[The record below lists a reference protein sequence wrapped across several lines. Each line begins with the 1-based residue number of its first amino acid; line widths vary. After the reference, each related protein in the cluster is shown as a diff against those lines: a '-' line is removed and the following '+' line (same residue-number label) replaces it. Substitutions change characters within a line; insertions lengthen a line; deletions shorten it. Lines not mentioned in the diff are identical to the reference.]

1 MPDAMLGWALR
12 TIVGYTVVGLLLVT
26 AYKHR
31 DQVIAL
37 AGGVGPADG
46 GRMSAA
52 RAPAPEDSGWNEL
65 AIEADWTGH
74 FVAEAWVNGTPIRFL
89 IDTGASAIV
98 LSPEDARRLGFH
110 PAELDFSQRF
120 GTANGV
126 VRGAPV
132 RLREVR
138 IGQFALR
145 DVPASVNERPLGIS
159 LLGMSFLGRLR
170 GYMVENDR
178 LVLRW

>member
-1 MPDAMLGWALR
+1 MLKWALR
-12 TIVGYTVVGLLLVT
+12 TVVGYTVVGLLLAT
-26 AYKHR
+26 AYKNR
-31 DQVIAL
+31 DQVVAF
-37 AGGVGPADG
+37 AGGGPV
-46 GRMSAA
+46 SAA
-52 RAPAPEDSGWNEL
+52 RAPAAAHDDPGWNEL

-74 FVAEAWVNGTPIRFL
+74 FVADAWVNGTPVRFL
-89 IDTGASAIV
+89 IDTGASSIV

-110 PAELDFSQRF
+110 PAELNFSQRF

-145 DVPASVNERPLGIS
+145 DVPASVNESPLGIS

-170 GYMVENDR
+170 GYAVENDR